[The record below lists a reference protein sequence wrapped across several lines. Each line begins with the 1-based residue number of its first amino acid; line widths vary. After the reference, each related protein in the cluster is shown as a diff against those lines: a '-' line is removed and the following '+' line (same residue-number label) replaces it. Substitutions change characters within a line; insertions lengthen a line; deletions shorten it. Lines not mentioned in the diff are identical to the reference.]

1 MLSNRYIHATA
12 TCDAFRIQ
20 SYNYNDDTGNIV
32 YIRENEVTDTESN
45 LFPYVGTNYISS
57 VEIENDF
64 ASPITNCGPRC
75 GNLVVTQI
83 SDMSDLS
90 NAWLYFCES
99 TVHPVVIEDQVGNTE
114 DPEIVGDQV
123 ALYAATSLSASRFY
137 SGRFYGYYPEG

>member
-1 MLSNRYIHATA
+1 MLSNRYIYTTA

-20 SYNYNDDTGNIV
+20 SYNYNDGNIV

-45 LFPYVGTNYISS
+45 LFPDGGTNYISS

-64 ASPITNCGPRC
+64 ASPITNRGPRC

-123 ALYAATSLSASRFY
+123 ALYATSLSASRFY

>member
-1 MLSNRYIHATA
+1 MLSNRYIYTTA

-20 SYNYNDDTGNIV
+20 SYNYNDGNIV

-45 LFPYVGTNYISS
+45 LFPDGGTNYISS

-64 ASPITNCGPRC
+64 ASPITNRGPRC

-123 ALYAATSLSASRFY
+123 ALYATSLSARRFY